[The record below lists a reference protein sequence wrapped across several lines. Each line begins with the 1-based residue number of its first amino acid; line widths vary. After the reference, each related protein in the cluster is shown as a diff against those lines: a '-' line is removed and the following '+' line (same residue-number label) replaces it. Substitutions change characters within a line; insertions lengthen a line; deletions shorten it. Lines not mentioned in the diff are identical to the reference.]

1 MTLKKLIRENKYEF
15 LIFGLIQHL
24 FVGIFLT
31 DLPFY
36 ASVIWPINMIILS
49 ISCMMIF
56 ENKSKTQIGF
66 SILFSFLVFILPI
79 VLQFVSDDLQLL
91 IWLSGIYVAFFVYVL
106 WEVMRYLMKPS
117 YINKEIISAAGC
129 GIFLLIEIAV
139 FLMQALYYSDPTS
152 FTGISTGNPATTYID
167 FVYFSSITITSIG
180 YGDILPSSHTAK
192 LFTSLFG
199 IIGQFYTVVLVGILI
214 SKFTSRGK

>member
-117 YINKEIISAAGC
+117 YINKDIISAAGC

-152 FTGISTGNPATTYID
+152 FTGINAGNPATTYID

>member
-1 MTLKKLIRENKYEF
+1 MTLRKLIRENKYEF

-36 ASVIWPINMIILS
+36 ASVIWPINMVILS

-79 VLQFVSDDLQLL
+79 VLQFVSNDLQLL

-117 YINKEIISAAGC
+117 YINKDIISAAGC

-152 FTGISTGNPATTYID
+152 FSGISSENPATTYID

>member
-36 ASVIWPINMIILS
+36 ASVIWPINMVILS

-79 VLQFVSDDLQLL
+79 VLQFVSNDLQLL

-117 YINKEIISAAGC
+117 YINKDIISAAGC

-152 FTGISTGNPATTYID
+152 FSGISSENPATTYID

>member
-1 MTLKKLIRENKYEF
+1 MTLRKLIRENKYEF

-36 ASVIWPINMIILS
+36 ASVIWPINMVILS

-66 SILFSFLVFILPI
+66 SIFFSFLVFILPI
-79 VLQFVSDDLQLL
+79 VLQFVSNDLQLL

-117 YINKEIISAAGC
+117 YINKDIISAAGC

-152 FTGISTGNPATTYID
+152 FKGISSGNPATTYID

-180 YGDILPSSHTAK
+180 YGDILPSSHSAK